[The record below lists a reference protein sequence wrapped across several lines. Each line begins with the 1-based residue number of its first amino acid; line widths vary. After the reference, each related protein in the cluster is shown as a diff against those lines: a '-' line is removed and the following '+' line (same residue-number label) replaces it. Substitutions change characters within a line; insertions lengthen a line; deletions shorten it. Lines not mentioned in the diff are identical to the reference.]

1 MTGLDQL
8 PPLRRVIV
16 DLPLQKIVGVATY
29 AANFDDVI
37 PLWYGESDVVT
48 AEPIREAAVAALRAG
63 RTFYPDKS
71 GVPALRQA
79 LSRYSTRLYGRE
91 IAENRLTITASG
103 MAALMIA
110 VQVICGPGENS
121 VLVTPL
127 WPNAEAILRIMKS
140 EVRQVALSPDASG
153 RWHLDL
159 DRLFAAC
166 DGKTRAIFINAPSN
180 PTGWVCPREQQQ
192 AILDFARKRRIW
204 VIADEVYNRIVYD
217 RPLAPSFLEVA
228 QPDDPLIQV
237 NSFSKTW
244 AMTGW
249 RLGWLTAPPALEPV
263 LANLVE
269 YTTSGAAEFAQYG
282 AIEAVEKGE
291 AHVAAFV
298 DHCRR
303 GRDIVGERLTRLN
316 NVAYA
321 PPEAAF
327 YAFFRVEGLTDSLE
341 FARKLVREA
350 RVGVAPGIAFGPESE
365 GWIRLCFAQGA
376 ERLSMAMDRLEGGLR
391 GGF

>member
-1 MTGLDQL
+1 MTSLDHL
-8 PPLRRVIV
+8 PPLRSEIV

-29 AANFDDVI
+29 AQDFDDVI

-48 AEPIREAAVAALRAG
+48 AEPIREAAIAALRAG

-71 GVPALRQA
+71 GVPALRTA
-79 LSRYSTRLYGRE
+79 LAAYSTRIYGRE
-91 IAENRLTITASG
+91 IAEDRLTVTASG

-110 VQVICGPGENS
+110 VQTVCGPGENS
-121 VLVTPL
+121 ILVTPL
-127 WPNAEAILRIMKS
+127 WPNAEAILRVMKG
-140 EVRQVALSPDASG
+140 EVRTVALSPDATG

-159 DRLFAAC
+159 DKLFAAC
-166 DGKTRAIFINAPSN
+166 DKNTRAIFINSPSN

-192 AILDFARKRRIW
+192 AILDFARKRRLW

-217 RPLAPSFLEVA
+217 RPLAPSFLEIA
-228 QPDDPLIQV
+228 TPDDPLIQV

-249 RLGWLTAPPALEPV
+249 RLGWLTAPPALEPL

-282 AIEAVEKGE
+282 AIEAVTQGE
-291 AHVAAFV
+291 PHVAAFV
-298 DHCRR
+298 EHCRV
-303 GRDIVGERLTRLN
+303 GRDIVGERLGRLN

-327 YAFFRVEGLTDSLE
+327 YAFFQVEGMNDSLA
-341 FARKLVREA
+341 FARKLVRDV
-350 RVGVAPGIAFGPESE
+350 RVGIAPGIAFGPESE
-365 GWIRLCFAQGA
+365 GWIRLCFAQSA
-376 ERLSMAMDRLEGGLR
+376 DRLSMAMDRLERGLR
-391 GGF
+391 SGL